1 MLADFLR
8 RVSCEEMTD
17 AQIEDAVQFITGAP
31 DNPELEW
38 TEDPARAREI
48 ALFDALS
55 DYIAESD
62 KIDELHEQIQAF
74 FTEDFPPFPHDPR
87 GKQPNGVATYYRWL
101 DTELQTWNEARGGYA
116 LLLIDNFFDDNARGI
131 IVFRPDVPRILE
143 LADSL
148 GFRFSQS
155 VAE

>member
-8 RVSCEEMTD
+8 HVSCEELTD

-31 DNPELEW
+31 DDPELEW

-48 ALFDALS
+48 ALFDTLS
-55 DYIAESD
+55 DYIAVSD